1 MTDLPGLDLGRLN
14 EWFTTNV
21 GATAGPLTAELISGG
36 KSNLTYGLT
45 DGDQSWIIRRPPLGN
60 VLATAHDMAR
70 EYRVIHALRDTAVPV
85 PQTFGLCSDDAIIG
99 APFYIMSRVTGIPY
113 RTAAELTPLGAERTR
128 VISERLVDTLVDLH
142 AVDAAAVG
150 LGDFGRPEGF
160 AARQVKRWRTQLEA
174 AYHRDLAGAEELYQ
188 RLVAQT
194 PTHNDAAIV
203 HGDYRL
209 DNLLIDPS
217 TDRVNAVLD
226 WEMAT
231 LGDPLTDL
239 ALMAL
244 YQRLDAIEGMD
255 AIDVQRAP
263 GYLPEPEM
271 VERYATAS
279 GRNLDG
285 FGFYVALAAYK
296 LAAILEGIHLR
307 HVNGLTVGDGFEH
320 VGNGIEP
327 LLELG
332 LSAIREG

>member
-1 MTDLPGLDLGRLN
+1 MTNLPGLDLTRLG
-14 EWFTTNV
+14 EWFTANV
-21 GATAGPLTAELISGG
+21 GETARPLTAELISGG

-45 DGDQSWIIRRPPLGN
+45 DGSERWIIRRPPLGD
-60 VLATAHDMAR
+60 VLATAHDMGR
-70 EYRVIHALRDTAVPV
+70 EYRVIHALRDTKVPV
-85 PQTFGLCSDDAIIG
+85 PQTFGMSTDDTIIG
-99 APFYIMSRVTGIPY
+99 APFYIMSRVDGIPY
-113 RTAAELTPLGAERTR
+113 RTAEELERIGEERTR
-128 VISERLVDTLVDLH
+128 AISERLVDTLVDLH
-142 AVDAAAVG
+142 AVDPASVG
-150 LGDFGRPEGF
+150 LAEFGRPEGF
-160 AARQVKRWRTQLEA
+160 AARQVRRWRTQLES
-174 AYHRDLAGAEELYQ
+174 AYHRDLVGADELYQ

-194 PTHNDAAIV
+194 PTHSDAAIV

-209 DNLLIDPS
+209 DNLLVDAE

-244 YQRLDAIEGMD
+244 YQRLDALEAMG
-255 AIDVQRAP
+255 ASDVQAAP

-271 VERYATAS
+271 INRYATAS
-279 GRNLDG
+279 GRDLDG

-307 HVNGLTVGDGFEH
+307 HVNGRTVGDGFEN

-332 LSAIREG
+332 LTAIREG

>member
-1 MTDLPGLDLGRLN
+1 MTNLPGLDLTRLG
-14 EWFTTNV
+14 EWFTANV
-21 GATAGPLTAELISGG
+21 GETARPLTAELISGG

-45 DGDQSWIIRRPPLGN
+45 DGSERWIIRRPPLGD
-60 VLATAHDMAR
+60 VLATAHDMGR
-70 EYRVIHALRDTAVPV
+70 EYRVIHALRDTKVPV
-85 PQTFGLCSDDAIIG
+85 PQTFGMSTDDTIIG
-99 APFYIMSRVTGIPY
+99 APFYIMSRVDGIPY
-113 RTAAELTPLGAERTR
+113 RTAEELERIGEERTR
-128 VISERLVDTLVDLH
+128 AISERLVDTLVDLH
-142 AVDAAAVG
+142 AVDPASVG
-150 LGDFGRPEGF
+150 LAEFGRPEGF
-160 AARQVKRWRTQLEA
+160 AARQVRRWRTQLES
-174 AYHRDLAGAEELYQ
+174 AYHRDLAGADELYQ

-194 PTHNDAAIV
+194 PTRADAAIV

-209 DNLLIDPS
+209 DNLLVDAE
-217 TDRVNAVLD
+217 TDQVNAVLD

-244 YQRLDAIEGMD
+244 YQRLDALEAMG
-255 AIDVQRAP
+255 ASDVQAAP

-271 VERYATAS
+271 INRYATAS
-279 GRNLDG
+279 GRDLDG

-307 HVNGLTVGDGFEH
+307 HVNGRTVGDGFEN

-332 LSAIREG
+332 LTAIREG